1 MSSSSDFEY
10 INGQLFLSNFEAR
23 PESLGRGPATIRGS
37 AYLQGPIEIGN
48 DRLWPNI
55 AATLMVGPL
64 KNSDSPTPRVG
75 GSFCGTRPSNP
86 SLYVVGNSVIKAN
99 LFVTSDILSGR
110 NITAQGDV
118 KSQCGAHVL
127 SRKKNFDIPHPSR
140 EGWRL
145 RHTCPEGPTNDVYIR
160 GRVTSS
166 NEIDLPPYWKDFVY
180 PESITVSLTPVGSHQ
195 DVIIKRIDSRKV
207 YLQSKGNMPID
218 CFYHIFAERK
228 DGERLIPEYKGNS
241 PEDYPGNN
249 DEYSVSGFHYDRKK

>member
-1 MSSSSDFEY
+1 MSSSSDYEF
-10 INGQLFLSNFEAR
+10 IHGQLFVSKDAVS
-23 PESLGRGPATIRGS
+23 PESLGRGPAVIRGS
-37 AYLQGPIEIGN
+37 AYLQGPVEMGN
-48 DRLWPNI
+48 DRIWPNI
-55 AATLMVGPL
+55 GATLMVGPL
-64 KNSDSPTPRVG
+64 TNSDSPPPTVG
-75 GSFCGTRPSNP
+75 GSFCSVRPINP
-86 SLYVVGNSVIKAN
+86 SLYVIGNSIIKSN
-99 LFVTSDILSGR
+99 LFVSSDILAGR

-118 KSQCGAHVL
+118 KSQCGTHVL

-166 NEIDLPPYWKDFVY
+166 DEIDLPFYWKDFVY
-180 PESITVSLTPVGSHQ
+180 KESITVNLTPIGSHQ
-195 DVIIKRIDSRKV
+195 DVIVKRIDDKKV

-218 CFYHIFAERK
+218 CFYHIYAERK

-241 PEDYPGNN
+241 PKDYPGNN